1 MPALLIL
8 MTTNLHLLSLT
19 DLFGKGATQTLDSLV
34 IQKSSLVRLTPQSN
48 NTAESLLAAILITA
62 LPAFSGSITTE
73 NGEVLTD
80 ETGQSI
86 DYDNSSA
93 FENLKVIKWIPF
105 QIVRNGQKY
114 INNQII
120 VFLYDR
126 N

>member
-1 MPALLIL
+1 
-8 MTTNLHLLSLT
+8 MTINLQSLSLA
-19 DLFGKGATQTLDSLV
+19 DLFGKGATQTSDVLV
-34 IQKSSLVRLTPQSN
+34 IQKSSLVRLTPLPN
-48 NTAESLLAAILITA
+48 NTAESLLVAILITA

-73 NGEVLTD
+73 NGDVLTD

-86 DYDNSSA
+86 DYDNLEA
-93 FENLKVIKWIPF
+93 FEYLKIIKWMPF
-105 QIVRNGQKY
+105 QIVRNNQKY